1 MTAALRM
8 AWRETRGAGRH
19 FAYFAAC
26 VTVGVAAIVAVASL
40 AASLDRTVARSA
52 KALMGGDAEIRASRP
67 LSTEAQEAVSAAA
80 AAGAGVTRVRE
91 LVAMAQTIGPDPRSQ
106 LVEVKAVEPGY
117 PFYGH
122 LATEPD

>member
-19 FAYFAAC
+19 FAYF
-26 VTVGVAAIVAVASL
+26 AAIVAVASL

-67 LSTEAQEAVSAAA
+67 LSAEAERAVSAVAA
-80 AAGAGVTRVRE
+80 EGVLVTRVRE
-91 LVAMAQTIGPDPRSQ
+91 LVAMAQTTGGEPRSQ
-106 LVEVKAVEPGY
+106 LVEV
-117 PFYGH
+117 
-122 LATEPD
+122 

>member
-1 MTAALRM
+1 MTAALGM
-8 AWRETRGAGRH
+8 AWREPRGAGRH

-80 AAGAGVTRVRE
+80 RAGPGGKGGRE
-91 LVAMAQTIGPDPRSQ
+91 ALAMQHANGATPPHELLDGR
-106 LVEVKAVEPGY
+106 AFEPG
-117 PFYGH
+117 
-122 LATEPD
+122 